1 MNSVE
6 RVWAAIALEV
16 PDRVPVDLHNFLPAA
31 LAYGNPFSQTFRNG
45 DMLAEAMLQAWR
57 EFGHDMILLE
67 NGTGCNAEACGVHV
81 TYRDDAAPV
90 AGEPILASLDEVDQ
104 LDVPDPETAFPMSEV
119 LKATR
124 ILGREIGDKAWIVA
138 RADQGPFDL
147 AAQLFG
153 MENLLMAIAM
163 GETEGVDRLLDYT
176 RRVATRYAF
185 ALLDAGGRSTSIGE
199 PISGPGLIAPAAY
212 RRFAMP
218 QQRRM
223 AADLKARGGILANHI
238 CGDTIPIFDDYISTG
253 AQILEID
260 HVTDKRY
267 AKNVARQ
274 RACLLGTL
282 NTSVITLGTTG
293 EVEDA
298 VREAIE
304 ILAPDGGFI
313 LGPGCALGPETPPQ
327 NIHALVEAVHEY
339 GTYPLVETH
348 THSFAD

>member
-1 MNSVE
+1 MPAMNSVE
-6 RVWAAIALEV
+6 RVWAAISLKV
-16 PDRVPVDLHNFLPAA
+16 PDQVPVDLHNFLPAA
-31 LAYGNPFSQTFRNG
+31 MAYGKPLSQTFRNG
-45 DMLAEAMLQAWR
+45 EMLAEAMLQAWR

-67 NGTGCNAEACGVHV
+67 NGTGCNAEACGAHV

-90 AGEPILASLDEVDQ
+90 ADEPIIVSLEEVDG
-104 LDVPDPETAFPMSEV
+104 LEVPDPETAFPMSEV

-124 ILGREIGDKAWIVA
+124 ILANEIGDKAWIVA

-153 MENLLMAIAM
+153 MENLLVAIAT
-163 GETEGVDRLLDYT
+163 GETEGVNRLLDYT

-199 PISGPGLIAPAAY
+199 PVSGPGLISPADY
-212 RRFAMP
+212 HTYAMP

-223 AADLKARGGILANHI
+223 AADIKARAGILANHI
-238 CGDTIPIFDDYISTG
+238 CGDTVPIFEDYLSTG

-260 HVTDKRY
+260 HVTDKRR
-267 AKNVARQ
+267 AKDAARG

-282 NTSVITLGTTG
+282 DTNVITLGTTA

-304 ILAPDGGFI
+304 ILAPDSGFI
-313 LGPGCALGPETPPQ
+313 LGPGCALGPETPPD
-327 NIHALVEAVHEY
+327 NIHTLVEAAHKY
-339 GTYPLVETH
+339 GRYSLV
-348 THSFAD
+348 